1 MMKKSLT
8 GKEIFTY
15 CIAMLVMF
23 VGMEKAESATLSVP
37 TTEYPSIQSAID
49 AASDGDVIVVAS
61 GTYGEAIN
69 FSGLAITLYGIARPT
84 IDATGLNKSAVTC
97 ANSEGPDT
105 ILDGFTITGGSY
117 SNGGGMRNYASNPTV
132 INCTFSGNTAY
143 SGGGMYNL
151 FSSPTVSDCTFSANI
166 ATDYGGGMF
175 NSYSSPNVTRCTF
188 IANIANDYGAGMH
201 NSNSSP
207 HVTGCSFIAN
217 LADWYGGGMYNAY
230 SSNPNVTNCTFS
242 TNTGILRGGG
252 MYNAYSSNP
261 RVTNCTFS
269 LNTAGLGGGM
279 YNLTSNPIVTNCILW
294 DNSPDEIFGIATVSY
309 SDVLGGN
316 AVEGNI
322 NQDPMFVDA
331 DSGDLHLLADSP
343 CIDTGSNDAVPS
355 GITTDLDGNPRI
367 TGTYVDMGA
376 YEFTEELTDPFEQV
390 LLLITDV
397 VNLNTQQGIVNSL
410 DAKLSAVLQALDDM
424 NENNDVAAI
433 NALGAFINAV
443 EAQSGNKISV
453 TDAEYLSGVA
463 LSIIDI
469 LLNGI

>member
-1 MMKKSLT
+1 
-8 GKEIFTY
+8 
-15 CIAMLVMF
+15 
-23 VGMEKAESATLSVP
+23 
-37 TTEYPSIQSAID
+37 
-49 AASDGDVIVVAS
+49 
-61 GTYGEAIN
+61 
-69 FSGLAITLYGIARPT
+69 
-84 IDATGLNKSAVTC
+84 
-97 ANSEGPDT
+97 
-105 ILDGFTITGGSY
+105 
-117 SNGGGMRNYASNPTV
+117 
-132 INCTFSGNTAY
+132 
-143 SGGGMYNL
+143 
-151 FSSPTVSDCTFSANI
+151 
-166 ATDYGGGMF
+166 
-175 NSYSSPNVTRCTF
+175 
-188 IANIANDYGAGMH
+188 
-201 NSNSSP
+201 
-207 HVTGCSFIAN
+207 
-217 LADWYGGGMYNAY
+217 
-230 SSNPNVTNCTFS
+230 
-242 TNTGILRGGG
+242 
-252 MYNAYSSNP
+252 
-261 RVTNCTFS
+261 
-269 LNTAGLGGGM
+269 M